1 MAGVDEQRGLEE
13 LIASARARRPDAI
26 VFILPRNDGQ
36 YSNHATDT
44 LTLLEEAGVAVDYA
58 TDPMST
64 GVHGE
69 KSADIVLPP
78 LLVLF
83 GDAATLASA
92 IDGVV
97 HVVRW
102 FTGKVPRRTIAL
114 EVLVQQD
121 AGGSSRRRVK
131 INGATA
137 EEAERLLRQAAKV
150 KPPG

>member
-1 MAGVDEQRGLEE
+1 
-13 LIASARARRPDAI
+13 
-26 VFILPRNDGQ
+26 
-36 YSNHATDT
+36 
-44 LTLLEEAGVAVDYA
+44 
-58 TDPMST
+58 MST

-137 EEAERLLRQAAKV
+137 EDV
-150 KPPG
+150 KRCVCLTPCPTDPGLPGSVPTRRAGFQLSLIHI